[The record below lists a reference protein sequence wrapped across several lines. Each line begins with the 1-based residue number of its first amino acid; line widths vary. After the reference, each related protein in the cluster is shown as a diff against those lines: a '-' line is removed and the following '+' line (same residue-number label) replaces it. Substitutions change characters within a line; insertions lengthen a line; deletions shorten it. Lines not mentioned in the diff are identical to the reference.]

1 MELYASSYDKKIN
14 EFEINSF
21 NALCASIDDDE
32 LEEMENFLYKYCNFD
47 YSYLTRKEAKP
58 MIIEDYIYQCAV
70 LNLIDKKIPLSMA
83 LTLYN
88 WKG

>member
-32 LEEMENFLYKYCNFD
+32 LEEMENFLYKYCQCD
-47 YSYLTRKEAKP
+47 YSYLTRDEAKP

>member
-1 MELYASSYDKKIN
+1 MEFYTSSYDKKIN
-14 EFEINSF
+14 EFEIDSF

-32 LEEMENFLYKYCNFD
+32 LEEMENFLYKYCQCD
-47 YSYLTRKEAKP
+47 YSYLTRDEAKP

-88 WKG
+88 WKS